1 MRTFM
6 DLEHIKSKL
15 GELDLK
21 SYSKYQWW
29 RRFQYRTELDDK
41 APLYNKIVNGDYV
54 VSDYIYQ
61 MEFEEYLMEEKLVT
75 CKNAE
80 QMHDVRKLFK
90 ERQRRLSEDFEKDEA
105 DIMRRL
111 KKDFTKTFKITKD
124 QLETLMESFDGSLL
138 DLYNHI
144 KLNYQ

>member
-1 MRTFM
+1 MTAYM
-6 DLEHIKSKL
+6 DRDFIESKL
-15 GELDLK
+15 GELDSK
-21 SYSKYQWW
+21 SYSKFQWW
-29 RRFQYRTELDDK
+29 RRFQYRNELNEK
-41 APLYNKIVNGDYV
+41 APLYNKIVNGDYD

-61 MEFEEYLMEEKLVT
+61 MEYEEYLMNDKVST

-80 QMHDVRKLFK
+80 DAHDVRRLFK
-90 ERQRRLSEDFEKDEA
+90 ERQRRLAADFEKDEN
-105 DIMRRL
+105 DIMSRL

-144 KLNYQ
+144 KLNYK